1 MSIREFKQRLADLIN
16 ESGLPLDILEVI
28 LEKFMAEVHLATD
41 HAYAEA
47 FRVARYG
54 IVVQVPSGPVRP
66 ARTIFR
72 HEDGRA

>member
-47 FRVARYG
+47 LAKQNETEATVEEISADE
-54 IVVQVPSGPVRP
+54 VPS
-66 ARTIFR
+66 
-72 HEDGRA
+72 E